1 MSDGWIKRP
10 KGTKGLPAGLDRH
23 DLIHVWL
30 AGEPVYH
37 PEAELAMIW
46 NWADG
51 PGQIDSY
58 RVLARAATPA
68 TPAAKPAGVGD
79 VNGTTL
85 GSAARFN
92 ASKPDLSLIPA
103 GIMARYLKARET
115 RAACS
120 VTDWSLVL
128 MSLGTFQMSGDKT
141 FLSPLLDALYEMDN
155 DGKMWAE
162 CARVF
167 DYGRQKY
174 SAWNW
179 ARGQA
184 WSIPIASALRHIV
197 FGTAVGETL
206 DPESGLPHRGH
217 IACNIVMLLWFIEHY
232 PQGDD
237 RFSPPA
243 LPHS

>member
-10 KGTKGLPAGLDRH
+10 KGTKGLPAGLNRH
-23 DLIHVWL
+23 DLIEVRLEGDDGVCSDPDRAENWDWL
-30 AGEPVYH
+30 
-37 PEAELAMIW
+37 
-46 NWADG
+46 DG
-51 PGQIDSY
+51 PGQIALY
-58 RVLARAATPA
+58 RVLA
-68 TPAAKPAGVGD
+68 PAAKPAGVGD

-103 GIMARYLKARET
+103 GIMADYADQVRDLPHPNSEIY
-115 RAACS
+115 
-120 VTDWSLVL
+120 WPMVL
-128 MSLGTFQMSGDKT
+128 RHLGDFQMR
-141 FLSPLLDALYEMDN
+141 DADAFSLRNALRVMDN
-155 DGKMWAE
+155 DDRLWAD

-167 DYGRQKY
+167 DYGREKY

-184 WSIPIASALRHIV
+184 WSIPLASALRHIV
-197 FGTAVGETL
+197 FGTAEGEML

-237 RFSPPA
+237 RFNPPA
-243 LPHS
+243 LPHA